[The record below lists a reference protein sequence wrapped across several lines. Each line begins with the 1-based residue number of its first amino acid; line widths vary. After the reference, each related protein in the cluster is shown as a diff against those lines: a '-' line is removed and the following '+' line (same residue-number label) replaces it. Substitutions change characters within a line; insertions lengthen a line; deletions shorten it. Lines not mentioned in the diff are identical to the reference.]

1 MTTFLTDKCTEIR
14 NWLALGPDVYP
25 DSTVTG
31 WIRMAEEY
39 LSVAL
44 RVKHMIQIDTSNVI
58 SNRVPMPLDWQEI
71 RLVRRLD
78 TNGVCRYQTPDA
90 FYNPEFPSP
99 PQYPTGTGQICDTQL
114 NRYTILGNFLI
125 VGGATTS
132 PVNVEMTYYQNIP
145 PLTDPLNNWANY
157 YHPTVY
163 TLKILHVASMYAI
176 EDARSQVW
184 DQEVVRMVNG
194 MNAQHKIDMASGSVL
209 MPVRKKSFG

>member
-14 NWLALGPDVYP
+14 NWLAIGSDVYP
-25 DSTVTG
+25 DSVVTG

-44 RVKHMIQIDTSNVI
+44 RVKHMVQIDTSPIING
-58 SNRVPMPLDWQEI
+58 RVPLPLDWQEV

-78 TNGVCRYQTPDA
+78 TGGVCRYQTPDA
-90 FYNPEFPSP
+90 FFNFEFPQSP
-99 PQYPTGTGQICDTQL
+99 SSTTQPPWYQHS
-114 NRYTILGNFLI
+114 RYCILGNYIMFGDIGSDGLNI
-125 VGGATTS
+125 
-132 PVNVEMTYYQNIP
+132 EMTYYQNIP
-145 PLTDPLNNWANY
+145 ALVDDTNNWINF

-176 EDARSQVW
+176 EDARSQLW

-194 MNAQHKIDMASGSVL
+194 MNAQHQIDKASGSVL
-209 MPVRKKSFG
+209 APVRKKTFG